1 MQSRLESLVEVLL
14 NTVIGWLTAIITQI
28 IVFPLFDIHVSFSE
42 QIGISLIF
50 TTIAIVRSYM
60 IRRWFNK
67 KLRLAA
73 ASIARKMS

>member
-42 QIGISLIF
+42 RIGISLIF

-73 ASIARKMS
+73 AGIARKMS

>member
-60 IRRWFNK
+60 IRRWYNK

-73 ASIARKMS
+73 AGIARKMS

>member
-28 IVFPLFDIHVSFSE
+28 IVFPLFDIRVSFSE

-73 ASIARKMS
+73 AGIARKMS

>member
-60 IRRWFNK
+60 ISRWFNK

-73 ASIARKMS
+73 AGIARKMS

>member
-14 NTVIGWLTAIITQI
+14 NTIIGWLTVIVTQI
-28 IVFPLFDIHVSFSE
+28 IVFPLFDIHVSFSK

-50 TTIAIVRSYM
+50 TSIAIVRSYV

-67 KLRLAA
+67 GLRLAA
-73 ASIARKMS
+73 VGIARKMS

>member
-73 ASIARKMS
+73 AGIARTMS

>member
-28 IVFPLFDIHVSFSE
+28 IVFPLFDIHVSFGE

-60 IRRWFNK
+60 IRRWFNR

-73 ASIARKMS
+73 AGIARKMS

>member
-28 IVFPLFDIHVSFSE
+28 IIFPLFDIHVSFSE

-73 ASIARKMS
+73 AGIARKMS

>member
-73 ASIARKMS
+73 AGIASKMS

>member
-60 IRRWFNK
+60 IRRWFNR

-73 ASIARKMS
+73 AGIARKMS